1 MIIEKLVYG
10 GEGLSRVDGEVVF
23 TPFVLPGESVEV
35 ERTGPRSHV
44 QRARV
49 VRLEQPSADRVDALC
64 PQFQSCGGCQ
74 YQHAS
79 YEAQLRYKREI
90 LAETLRRVGKI
101 EFPLEHI
108 ETIAAEPYGYRNRV
122 QLHIENGQIGFRAM
136 QSKKLVEAPQCPV
149 ASPKLNEALATL
161 NRLVRDRAWPEF
173 VKSLEVFTD
182 ERHVQWNVMETER
195 PVAKRFFDW
204 VGHEVPGSV
213 GGPLDYTVGSDK
225 FRVSGGAFFQVNRF
239 LLPRLAELVLGDSS
253 GDTAWDLYA
262 GVGLFSLPL
271 ARRFRHVLAVESGRS
286 ALADLAV
293 NAERASLTVMR
304 EEQQVEAFLMEA
316 TQAPDFVVADP
327 PRTGLGATAAA
338 RLAELN
344 PKHLVIVSCDPAT
357 LARDL
362 AVLSPVYN
370 FDRLVLVDL
379 FPQTFHIEAVVYLTA
394 R

>member
-1 MIIEKLVYG
+1 M
-10 GEGLSRVDGEVVF
+10 
-23 TPFVLPGESVEV
+23 
-35 ERTGPRSHV
+35 